1 MLACFVRAASPHS
14 SFFKSLAIALP
25 RGCIMSNSSD
35 TRIKRVKTGKFE
47 RRLSMAS
54 AGMVAGTRA
63 ATQMWTNWWLP
74 KAEREVAQKQVMAD
88 TAQYLA
94 DELGKLKGSVVKVGQ
109 MMASFGEHVL
119 PPEVTLAL
127 RSMEEKTIAVD
138 WPVMEQMLV
147 SELGKGVLDELDID
161 PNPLGA
167 ASLAQVHR
175 AVRRADGAQLALKI
189 QYPGVQDAIDSDLN
203 DITQLLRLTQLVN
216 MGQGFNEWLEEIRRL
231 LRREVDYVEEAKTIA
246 RFAQRL
252 AGDPVL
258 CVPELFAEYCSSRVL
273 AMSYEAGDAVN
284 SVQVASLSQQTR
296 DELGERYLQLFF
308 QELFD
313 WGELQTDPNFGNYRI
328 RATVDGHRLVLLDF
342 GAVLPFDTAFLDPFK
357 RMIQGA
363 YHCDEQ
369 AVLEGA
375 WTLRMIRP
383 DHAEKVQHDFV
394 SLCMQL
400 LEPLNFHEQ
409 GLQAPW
415 ITDEG
420 RYVWSQSQ
428 LPRRV
433 AKFAA
438 KSAFSL
444 NFSMPPKEF
453 AFISRKML
461 GVFNVIAALDAR
473 FASPQWLEQYL

>member
-1 MLACFVRAASPHS
+1 
-14 SFFKSLAIALP
+14 
-25 RGCIMSNSSD
+25 MSDSSD

-54 AGMVAGTRA
+54 AGVIAGTRA
-63 ATQMWTNWWLP
+63 ATQLATNWWLP
-74 KAEREVAQKQVMAD
+74 KAEREAKQKQIMAE

-109 MMASFGEHVL
+109 IMASYGEHVL

-138 WPVMEQMLV
+138 WPVMEKMLV
-147 SELGKGVLDELDID
+147 SELGKNVLAELDID

-175 AVRRADGAQLALKI
+175 AVRRADGVQLALKI
-189 QYPGVQDAIDSDLN
+189 QYPGVQDAIDSDL
-203 DITQLLRLTQLVN
+203 DDVTQLLRLTQLVH
-216 MGQGFNEWLEEIRRL
+216 MGQGFNEWLGEVRRL
-231 LRREVDYVEEAKTIA
+231 LRREVDYVEEAATMR

-252 AGDPVL
+252 EGDAVL
-258 CVPELFAEYCSSRVL
+258 RVPLVFSEYCSPCVL
-273 AMSYEAGDAVN
+273 AMSYEEGDAVN
-284 SVQVASLSQQTR
+284 SARVASLPQPVR
-296 DELGERYLQLFF
+296 DQLGERYLQLFF

-328 RATVDGHRLVLLDF
+328 RSAVGGHELVLLDF
-342 GAVLPFDTAFLDPFK
+342 GAVLAFDAGFLDPFK
-357 RMIQGA
+357 RMIAGA
-363 YHCDEQ
+363 FHRDQQ

-375 WTLRMIRP
+375 WALRMIRP
-383 DHAEKVQHDFV
+383 DHAEKVQQDFA

-400 LEPLNFHEQ
+400 VEPLNFHRQE
-409 GLQAPW
+409 LKESW
-415 ITDEG
+415 ITEEG

-444 NFSMPPKEF
+444 DFSVPPKEF

-473 FASPQWLEQYL
+473 FAQPQWLDRYL